1 MSRVQEFQY
10 IAKNILFYTFFKYN
24 EHVFLCSFNKASYK
38 QQKLKWIIAPRD
50 LTIVYWFSLLYF
62 YI

>member
-24 EHVFLCSFNKASYK
+24 EHFFYVPLIKQAISNKS
-38 QQKLKWIIAPRD
+38 
-50 LTIVYWFSLLYF
+50 
-62 YI
+62 